1 MDCRRFFYSV
11 DRTRPRTLL
20 EGGGGSVCT
29 LVLRV
34 YLPHP
39 EGAEGTFVSTSP
51 LKREERSRKG
61 KGNKEKRG
69 GFSLCGLAFHSNLQ
83 ECLFLHQTFHRRER
97 LSIHH
102 IWEYN
107 TCNYSTLR
115 SHWSFSSVCLIINY
129 LDWTFTIR
137 LGLSELLLNIW
148 YSK

>member
-20 EGGGGSVCT
+20 EGGGARFVPSSSASIC
-29 LVLRV
+29 LIQR
-34 YLPHP
+34 
-39 EGAEGTFVSTSP
+39 GAEGMFASTFP
-51 LKREERSRKG
+51 LNREGRSRKG

-69 GFSLCGLAFHSNLQ
+69 GFSLCVLAFHSNLQ
-83 ECLFLHQTFHRRER
+83 ECLFLHQTFHRREW

-107 TCNYSTLR
+107 TWNYSTLR